1 MYIVSFLISFLNLNM
16 KIDYISL
23 EEEAISD
30 RTPPYR
36 LEELSLCSLQ
46 LAQLVASNSNTAPE
60 LLRNLASNKDYL
72 IRQALVKNPNTPID
86 VLWKL
91 GRDFPEELLNNPIL
105 SLLYVENPNLVEE
118 IPVKTLYSILMLDN
132 APIYLLE
139 RAAAMQLPTLDDAFL
154 INPETPTHILEK
166 LAQKIYPITW
176 FSREIK
182 YIVMHP
188 QVSAKILEKYVES
201 SDVELRVYIA
211 THPNTP
217 HWVLE
222 RLATDKARVVSHFVA
237 KNPHASEIALTFLS
251 KSKDIKTRFAVALHP
266 NTPIKVLENLVEDN
280 SVNTGLYIPAAVAI
294 NSNTPP
300 DLLSKLVTDT
310 DKRVWQALAKRPHLS
325 MEILEELA
333 TKKEACHYLIEN
345 LSITANQLVEL
356 AKNQNS
362 QVMKMLAKHPNTPSH
377 LLLELAKDNIL
388 SREVAENPNTPDTLL
403 AYLSEIKDNGIRSHV
418 AIHSNTPPLVLAD
431 LAKDDQIN
439 WLVAKNPNT
448 PPEVLENLGTFGDN
462 YTLLYLSK
470 NPKIPKNILTNLAE
484 NEDYYIRIA
493 VAENPNTSIDILE
506 KLVQDNHKLVK
517 KAVAKNPL
525 IPIQLLEYFLS
536 TEDDTVICGVAEN
549 INTPKYMLKELALK
563 GGQVSEKA
571 IRNPNMPIWIIYELM
586 FCHNYQVRN
595 DAERI
600 LNSLMRHRL
609 RLYHLK
615 SNGKMANS

>member
-1 MYIVSFLISFLNLNM
+1 M

-30 RTPPYR
+30 RTPPCR

-46 LAQLVASNSNTAPE
+46 LAQLVASNANTAPE
-60 LLRNLASNKDYL
+60 LLRNLASKKDYL

-105 SLLYVENPNLVEE
+105 SLLYIENPNLVEE

-132 APIYLLE
+132 APIYFLE
-139 RAAAMQLPTLDDAFL
+139 RAAAMQLPTLDDVFL
-154 INPETPTHILEK
+154 INPKTPTHIIEK

-188 QVSAKILEKYVES
+188 QASAKILEKYAES
-201 SDVELRVYIA
+201 SEVELRVYIA

-266 NTPIKVLENLVEDN
+266 NTPIKVLENLVEEN

-300 DLLSKLVTDT
+300 HLLSKLVTNR

-333 TKKEACHYLIEN
+333 TKKEACYYLVEN
-345 LSITANQLVEL
+345 LSITANQLTEL
-356 AKNQNS
+356 TKNQNA
-362 QVMKMLAKHPNTPSH
+362 QVLEMLAKHPNTPND
-377 LLLELAKDNIL
+377 LLFKFVENKIL
-388 SREVAENPNTPDTLL
+388 SLRVAENPNTPDTLL
-403 AYLSEIKDNGIRSHV
+403 TYLSGMEDKEIRSYV
-418 AIHSNTPPLVLAD
+418 AIHSNTPPIVLAE
-431 LAKDDQIN
+431 LAKDNQIN

-448 PPEVLENLGTFGDN
+448 PPEVLENLEKCGDN

-470 NPKIPKNILTNLAE
+470 NPKISENLLKKLAE

-493 VAENPNTSIDILE
+493 VAENPNTSICILQ
-506 KLVQDNHKLVK
+506 KLAQDNHKLVK
-517 KAVAKNPL
+517 KAVAKNPV
-525 IPIQLLEYFLS
+525 IPIQLLEYFLK
-536 TEDDTVICGVAEN
+536 TEDETVICGVAEN
-549 INTPKYMLKELALK
+549 INTPKHILKELALK
-563 GGQVSEKA
+563 GGQISEKA

-586 FCHNYQVRN
+586 FCHNYRVRN

-600 LNSLMRHRL
+600 LNNIMRDRL
-609 RLYHLK
+609 RNHIK
-615 SNGKMANS
+615 ANC